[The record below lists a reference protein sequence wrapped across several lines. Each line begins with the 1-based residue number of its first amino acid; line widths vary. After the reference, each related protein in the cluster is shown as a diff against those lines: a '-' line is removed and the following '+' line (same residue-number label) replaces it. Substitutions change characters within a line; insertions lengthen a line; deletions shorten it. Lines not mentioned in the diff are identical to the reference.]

1 MSEVDTDP
9 ESTDAETNA
18 ADDIAALI
26 DEIELIAPDDLIP
39 YQNNPKEHPQWQID
53 KLASSIR
60 SYGFDQPIVVDQANE
75 IIKGHGRLQAARKL
89 GLDEVPVIQRDDLS
103 RAKAKASRIADNKT
117 HMDTGWD
124 MDSLALEFEELE
136 GEGFDPEETG
146 FDPEEVDAIIEQ
158 QDFDIDEFF
167 EAEEEGEFV
176 DESAEGDDEGPP
188 PGEFECPECGHTFA
202 PSMDDMG
209 ERDPDPDDDP
219 EADAADEIPIE
230 ESSDPIDTSR

>member
-1 MSEVDTDP
+1 MSEADTNP
-9 ESTDAETNA
+9 ESTDADA
-18 ADDIAALI
+18 DHDDIAALI
-26 DEIELIAPDDLIP
+26 DEIELIDPDDLIP

-53 KLASSIR
+53 KLASSIK

-103 RAKAKASRIADNKT
+103 QAKAKASRIADNKT

-124 MDSLALEFEELE
+124 IDSLALEFEELE
-136 GEGFDPEETG
+136 DEGFDPEETG
-146 FDPEEVDAIIEQ
+146 FDPEEVDSIIEQ

-167 EAEEEGEFV
+167 EAEDEGEFV
-176 DESAEGDDEGPP
+176 DDSTEGGSAEGPP

-202 PSMDDMG
+202 PQIDDMG
-209 ERDPDPDDDP
+209 EREGADDGSDSP
-219 EADAADEIPIE
+219 EIDAERGNVGE
-230 ESSDPIDTSR
+230 PIDTSR